1 VAQDYQQALDLY
13 HEAAT
18 DYGSQIAKY
27 RIGMMYFEGQGV
39 VKDYQEAERLFR
51 RAALVRKGHYFW
63 DDAMYC
69 KLLAPNICLV
79 MSWISVEEYRGYAV
93 AHYALGQMY
102 EEGIGMAQDY
112 GRAVGRYRNAAE
124 QGVASAQYS
133 LGRMYEQGRGVEQ
146 DDQQATLW
154 YRKAAE
160 QGDVAAQNSLGRMYE
175 KSLGGEI
182 DFQQAAVWYLWY
194 RKAAE
199 QGDAEAQYNLGAMY
213 NKGQGVPQDYQQ
225 AYAWSSVAAVSG
237 HANAVKNRDII
248 ASKLTQA
255 QLVEAQALATQYFER
270 SRPK

>member
-1 VAQDYQQALDLY
+1 
-13 HEAAT
+13 
-18 DYGSQIAKY
+18 
-27 RIGMMYFEGQGV
+27 M
-39 VKDYQEAERLFR
+39 
-51 RAALVRKGHYFW
+51 
-63 DDAMYC
+63 
-69 KLLAPNICLV
+69 
-79 MSWISVEEYRGYAV
+79 
-93 AHYALGQMY
+93 
-102 EEGIGMAQDY
+102 
-112 GRAVGRYRNAAE
+112 GRYRNAAE

-146 DDQQATLW
+146 DDQQATIW

-255 QLVEAQALATQYFER
+255 QLVEAQALATRYFER